1 MTQNCSEM
9 DFMKIVAT
17 MKSIWPSESFL
28 PDEYSIKVWYKLLS
42 DIPYTNLGT
51 AVHMLAVRTKFPP
64 SVAEIREM
72 VCQAQSVGED
82 WSEAW
87 GNVLKAIG
95 RFGQYQEEEAM
106 AVLSDKAAA
115 VVRQLG
121 WKSLCQSDNLVADRA
136 HFQRAYETLQR
147 REKDMAVLPA
157 TLKDNLAQL
166 QQMTQKVIG
175 DGSAKSN

>member
-1 MTQNCSEM
+1 MNLSYDQ
-9 DFMKIVAT
+9 FLKIAAT
-17 MKSIWPSESFL
+17 MKSIWPSENFL
-28 PDEYSIKVWYKLLS
+28 PDEYALKVWYKLLQ

-72 VCQAQSVGED
+72 VYQAQNVGED

-87 GNVLKAIG
+87 GNVMTAIS

-121 WKSLCQSDNLVADRA
+121 WKSLCQSNNPVADRA
-136 HFQRAYETLQR
+136 HFQRAYEALQR
-147 REKDMAVLPA
+147 REKDIAVVPA
-157 TLKDNLAQL
+157 ALKDNLAQL